1 MKLHK
6 LTQGSPDW
14 HEHRL
19 NHFNAS
25 DAPAMMG
32 LSKYKSRDQLL
43 HELAFGGESDIPQHL
58 ADKGH
63 RFEALARPLAEE
75 MIGED
80 LYPAVGSEGIY
91 SASFDGLT
99 IKKDI
104 NFEHKMLNNDIRA
117 YQNIAD
123 VDPMYLVQMTQ
134 QMGISKATKTLF
146 MASSWS
152 NEDALEDKKTFWY
165 EFDEALWLT
174 IQSGWDQFAKD
185 LEALKTNG
193 AKTKAAKV
201 VVADVDQTFP
211 QLAVQLRGE
220 VVSTN
225 IAVFEQS
232 VNAFIENINQD
243 PTTDNDFAVSE
254 KVIKFCSVTEESLD
268 QAEQSA
274 IAQTLDIYRII
285 STIRTLKEKLRS
297 ARLGLNAKVTNKKEE
312 LKVGLITG
320 ARNQFNQHIESLNAE
335 FTNSMTLKI
344 APPDFISAIKG
355 KKSLDSMQSALNDK
369 LAEGKIAADAMA
381 KSYRLNLAWAH
392 ENASEFNFLYANDLS
407 AIIGK
412 SPEDFKNLIESR
424 ITNFKAQEA
433 DKKAKE
439 AADQAIKTAQVEQPK
454 PEAKPEPIKAI
465 LKTAQKEPDLI
476 AGFINSREW
485 PSAAAKNSARA
496 VIVEFLKF
504 QEAHLHAA

>member
-6 LTQGSPDW
+6 YTQGTKEW
-14 HEHRL
+14 HEHRF

-32 LSKYKSRDQLL
+32 LSKYKSRDELL

-99 IKKDI
+99 IKKDL
-104 NFEHKMLNNDIRA
+104 NFEHKMLNNDIRSC
-117 YQNIAD
+117 QSID
-123 VDPMYLVQMTQ
+123 QLDPMYLVQMTQ
-134 QMGISKATKTLF
+134 QMGISKAAKTLF

-152 NEDALEDKKTFWY
+152 NNDVLNDKKIFWY

-185 LEALKTNG
+185 LELLKVKG
-193 AKTKAAKV
+193 ATSKTSKI
-201 VVADVDQTFP
+201 VVADVNETFP
-211 QLAVQLRGE
+211 PLLIQLRGE

-225 IAVFEQS
+225 IAVVEKS

-243 PTTDNDFAVSE
+243 LVTDNDFAVSE
-254 KVIKFCSVTEESLD
+254 KVIKFCSATEESLD

-274 IAQTLDIYRII
+274 IAQTPDIYRAI
-285 STIRTLKEKLRS
+285 SKIRTLKENVRS
-297 ARLGLNAKVTNKKEE
+297 ARLSLNSKVTNRKEE
-312 LKVGLITG
+312 LKAALITEV
-320 ARNQFNQHIESLNAE
+320 RNQFNQYVESLNAG
-335 FTNSMTLKI
+335 FTNSMSLKI
-344 APPDFISAIKG
+344 ANPDFISAIKG
-355 KKSLDSMQSALNDK
+355 KKSLDSIQSVLNDK
-369 LAEGKIAADAMA
+369 LAEGKIAADALA
-381 KSYRLNLAWAH
+381 KTYRANLAWVH
-392 ENASEFNFLYANDLS
+392 DNASEFNFLYANDLS
-407 AIIGK
+407 AIVAK
-412 SPEDFKNLIESR
+412 QPEDFKNLIESR
-424 ITNFKAQEA
+424 ITNFKTQEA

-439 AADQAIKTAQVEQPK
+439 AADQAIKAAQVEQPK
-454 PEAKPEPIKAI
+454 PEAKPEPVKATV
-465 LKTAQKEPDLI
+465 KPAQKEPDLI

-485 PSAAAKNSARA
+485 SSVAAKNSARA

-504 QEAHLHAA
+504 QEAHLQAA

>member
-6 LTQGSPDW
+6 YTQGTKEW
-14 HEHRL
+14 HEHRF

-99 IKKDI
+99 IKKDL
-104 NFEHKMLNNDIRA
+104 NFEHKMLNNDIRSC
-117 YQNIAD
+117 QSID
-123 VDPMYLVQMTQ
+123 QLDSMYLVQMTQ
-134 QMGISKATKTLF
+134 QMGISKAAKTLF

-152 NEDALEDKKTFWY
+152 NDDVLKDKKIFWY

-185 LEALKTNG
+185 LEALKAKG
-193 AKTKAAKV
+193 ATAKAAKI

-232 VNAFIENINQD
+232 INSFIENINHD
-243 PTTDNDFAVSE
+243 LVTDNDFAVSE
-254 KVIKFCSVTEESLD
+254 KVIKFCSATEESLD

-274 IAQTLDIYRII
+274 IAQTPDIYRII
-285 STIRTLKEKLRS
+285 STIRALKEKLRS

-312 LKVGLITG
+312 LKVSLITEV
-320 ARNQFNQHIESLNAE
+320 RNQFNQHVESLNAE
-335 FTNSMTLKI
+335 FKNSMTLKI
-344 APPDFISAIKG
+344 ASPDFISAIKG

-381 KSYRLNLAWAH
+381 KSYRANLAWVEAMPT
-392 ENASEFNFLYANDLS
+392 NFSFLYTHDLNS
-407 AIIGK
+407 IIGK
-412 SPEDFKNLIESR
+412 SPEDFRNLINVR
-424 ITNFKAQEA
+424 IADYETQEA

-439 AADQAIKTAQVEQPK
+439 VADQAIKAAQVEQPK
-454 PEAKPEPIKAI
+454 PEAKAEPVKATV
-465 LKTAQKEPDLI
+465 KPAHKGPDLI

-485 PSAAAKNSARA
+485 PSVAAKNSARA

-504 QEAHLHAA
+504 QEAHLQAA